1 MGDSSQPRRNWSVQ
15 AQHIRVSGLV
25 QGVGF
30 RPFVWRL
37 AQELGLSG
45 WVRNDARGVELLAQG
60 PADQLAALVRRLR
73 SDAPPLARVDVIR
86 AEPVDMDRTA
96 EQAHPSGFAI
106 VDTRLGA
113 NQTTIGPDVAVC
125 PDCLTEL
132 FDPANRRWRH
142 AFITCTHCGP
152 RWTVTRALPYDRP
165 QTSLAPFPLCPLC
178 QAEYANPLDRRFH
191 AETTCCP
198 VCGPGLQLSSL
209 QGEAIAGDPI
219 AQTLAL
225 LQAGAIVAIQGL
237 GGFHLACD
245 ARNAG
250 AVAALRQRKNREAK
264 PLAVMVVN
272 VTSLAGLATLD
283 AAEHTLLAS
292 CERPIVLLPMQP
304 GCQVALPGVAPGLQR
319 LGVMLPSTPIHY
331 LLFHEAAGQ
340 PSGTAW
346 LNEPQPLVLV
356 MTSANPGGEPIVSD
370 GLEARQR
377 LAGIADALLDHN
389 REVVARCDDSVLTS
403 AGGHTQFIRR
413 SRGYAPTAI
422 RLPHAGAPVLALGAY
437 LKNTVCVTRGDEA
450 FLSPHIGSLDNAA
463 TLDFQDEMV
472 QRLLSLLQV
481 RPTLIAHDLHPD
493 DPATRSALALAH
505 TLGLPTLAVQH
516 HHAHIAAVCAEHGW
530 RAPVLGLA
538 LDGFGWGLDGTA
550 WGGELLLVDGAQFTR
565 LGHLLPLA
573 QPGGDRA
580 AREPWRMA
588 ASVLHALGRGE
599 EITQRFHQPAAAT
612 VATLLQR
619 QIHSPLTSSLGRVL
633 DAAAGLLGVCAS
645 MDFESQAPML
655 LEQAAMS
662 YVDNK
667 GWPDAVAGGWTLDDA
682 GRLNLLPMLARL
694 TDVGADVPR
703 AAAQLHATLVAAL
716 AQWVTQAARRTG
728 IDTVALGGGCF
739 VNGLLSSGLQQ
750 TLRQQGLTVLAPR
763 LAPAGDGGLAL
774 GQAWVALQ
782 SLEN

>member
-1 MGDSSQPRRNWSVQ
+1 M
-15 AQHIRVSGLV
+15 
-25 QGVGF
+25 
-30 RPFVWRL
+30 
-37 AQELGLSG
+37 
-45 WVRNDARGVELLAQG
+45 
-60 PADQLAALVRRLR
+60 
-73 SDAPPLARVDVIR
+73 
-86 AEPVDMDRTA
+86 
-96 EQAHPSGFAI
+96 
-106 VDTRLGA
+106 
-113 NQTTIGPDVAVC
+113 
-125 PDCLTEL
+125 
-132 FDPANRRWRH
+132 
-142 AFITCTHCGP
+142 
-152 RWTVTRALPYDRP
+152 
-165 QTSLAPFPLCPLC
+165 
-178 QAEYANPLDRRFH
+178 
-191 AETTCCP
+191 
-198 VCGPGLQLSSL
+198 
-209 QGEAIAGDPI
+209 
-219 AQTLAL
+219 
-225 LQAGAIVAIQGL
+225 
-237 GGFHLACD
+237 
-245 ARNAG
+245 
-250 AVAALRQRKNREAK
+250 
-264 PLAVMVVN
+264 
-272 VTSLAGLATLD
+272 
-283 AAEHTLLAS
+283 LAS

-304 GCQVALPGVAPGLQR
+304 GCQAALPGVAPGLQR

-346 LNEPQPLVLV
+346 LNEPQLLVLV

-550 WGGELLLVDGAQFTR
+550 WGGELLLVEGAQFTR

-588 ASVLHALGRGE
+588 ASVLHALGRGD
-599 EITQRFHQPAAAT
+599 EIAQRFDQSAAAT

-633 DAAAGLLGVCAS
+633 DAAAGLLGLCAA

-682 GRLNLLPMLARL
+682 GRLSLLPMLARL

-703 AAAQLHATLVAAL
+703 AAAQWHATLVAAL

-739 VNGLLSSGLQQ
+739 VNGLLSSGLPS
-750 TLRQQGLTVLAPR
+750 TLRQQGLTVLLPR